1 MAIPHGSESIP
12 LDVNPGDQAP
22 PGSPH
27 TGENV
32 CPQCNGAGKT
42 GEGAQCVNCGGTG
55 KVIEI
60 VGDA

>member
-1 MAIPHGSESIP
+1 MNTNQGTESAP
-12 LDVNPGDQAP
+12 LDINPGDQAP

-32 CPQCNGAGKT
+32 CPKCNGAGT
-42 GEGAQCVNCGGTG
+42 RADGAPCANCAGTG